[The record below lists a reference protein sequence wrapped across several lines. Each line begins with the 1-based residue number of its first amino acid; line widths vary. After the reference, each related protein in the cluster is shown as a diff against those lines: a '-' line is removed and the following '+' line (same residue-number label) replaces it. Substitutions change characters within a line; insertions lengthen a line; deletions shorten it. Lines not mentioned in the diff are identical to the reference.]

1 MQGTHSETAEPDAG
15 PPRPRFSFTLGVT
28 GHRKSRIPAE
38 WQAGVRARI
47 LHVVEAIRTQTLAL
61 AEEGRH
67 WFDPEP
73 PSLRVVSALA
83 DGADR
88 WVAEAALAAG
98 FALDAVLPFDLETYR
113 ADYPEGHER
122 AAMEALHARAERRL
136 VLPGTRSNAVEAYTM
151 AGEALVA
158 HATALVAVWDGE
170 PGKGWGGTAD
180 VVETAVDSGVPVVQI
195 PPDPSQPVRI
205 LWPSFEPFAAP
216 THYAVQ
222 APSRPFAPGPLG
234 DLLRELLLPPAEPAE
249 RGYLAT
255 FLKEPE
261 RRRRWRVEY
270 PLLLHLAGVR
280 PIRRDTLIA
289 PPYRAATAQNWAEFR
304 TEANGI
310 AGSGTADIGAIEAA
324 YSWADNLANH
334 FAQVFRSGHVLNFTL
349 AGLAAVTALVGLLL
363 PGWKLWLV
371 LLELA
376 MIGGIIWNT
385 RAGQAGHWQRRWLD
399 YRALAER
406 LQPIRSLKLLGVATP
421 PRSPARKRRL
431 GSRWTDWYANAH
443 WRAFGVPDLVLN
455 EARFAAVRQLI
466 VRHQLAPEVAYH
478 HVNAARMEK
487 LEHRLHRFGQF
498 LFASTVATCLAILV
512 LYGLE
517 KDWLT
522 RNMGTFVFLTAGLP
536 ALGGATYALRVHGD
550 YAGSAGR
557 SEETAAEITRIREA
571 LEEPGISLLRSAAL
585 VEAAA
590 RIMLVDLDEWRLTY
604 EQRGLAIPG

>member
-1 MQGTHSETAEPDAG
+1 MHGTHSATAEADAA
-15 PPRPRFSFTLGVT
+15 PPRPRFAFTLGVT
-28 GHRKSRIPAE
+28 GHRKSRIPEE
-38 WQAGVRARI
+38 WQAGVRGRI
-47 LHVVEAIRTQTLAL
+47 LHVVECIRAKSLGL

-67 WFDPEP
+67 WFAPVP

-88 WVAEAALAAG
+88 WVAEAALAGG
-98 FALDAVLPFDLETYR
+98 FALDAILPFDIETYR
-113 ADYPEGHER
+113 ADYPEGMER
-122 AAMEALHARAERRL
+122 AAMESLHARAVNCL
-136 VLPGTRSNAVEAYTM
+136 VLPGTRQEEVEAYAM

-158 HATALVAVWDGE
+158 HSTVLLAVWDGE

-180 VVETAVDSGVPVVQI
+180 VVETAVDSGVPVIQI
-195 PPDPSQPVRI
+195 PPDPTQAVRI

-222 APSRPFAPGPLG
+222 APSRPFSPEQLE
-234 DLLRELLLPPAEPAE
+234 DLLRQLLLPPAEPAE

-255 FLKEPE
+255 FLGEPE

-270 PLLLHLAGVR
+270 PLLLHLSGVK
-280 PIRRDTLIA
+280 PLRRDTLVAPPFRQSTAANWAAFREEADSIA
-289 PPYRAATAQNWAEFR
+289 PASAP
-304 TEANGI
+304 
-310 AGSGTADIGAIEAA
+310 AIEAIEGA

-349 AGLAAVTALVGLLL
+349 AGLAAVTALIGLLL

-385 RAGQAGHWQRRWLD
+385 RAGHAGHWQRRWLD

-406 LQPIRSLKLLGVATP
+406 LQPIRALKLLGLATP

-443 WRAFGVPDLVLN
+443 WRAFGVPDLVLD
-455 EARFAAVRQLI
+455 EARFAAVRALI
-466 VRHQLAPEVAYH
+466 VRHQLAPEIAYH

-498 LFASTVATCLAILV
+498 LFASTVAACVAILI
-512 LYGLE
+512 LYAFE
-517 KDWLT
+517 KAWLT
-522 RNMGTFVFLTAGLP
+522 ENMALFVFLTAGLP

-557 SEETAAEITRIREA
+557 SEETATEITRIREA